1 VRKLVA
7 ALAILS
13 VVFVIGCQDTKKVTE
28 LQGQVD
34 KLTQELDQAKM
45 DLAKKTAECDS
56 LAKVIADMSAKTPA
70 AKGTK
75 GTTPAPT
82 PKAPTGKPPK
92 VGR

>member
-1 VRKLVA
+1 MRKLVA
-7 ALAILS
+7 ALAILA
-13 VVFVIGCQDTKKVTE
+13 VVLVIGCQDTKKVTE

-56 LAKVIADMSAKTPA
+56 LAKVIVDMSAKTPA
-70 AKGTK
+70 PKGSSK
-75 GTTPAPT
+75 PAPT
-82 PKAPTGKPPK
+82 PKPPTGKPPK